1 MKVIEYDPKYR
12 QDFID
17 FNSAWIVNNFGFL
30 EQEDKETFENI
41 EQSLKS
47 GAMIYFAIDEETQD
61 AMATCM
67 AKPMDGT
74 SWELCKMGANEAYKR
89 RGAGNAVF
97 EAAMQY
103 AIDHG
108 AKRLFMLSNSSLKP
122 AMHMY
127 ETHGFREVKL
137 DDYEYERGDIA
148 FERIISE

>member
-1 MKVIEYDPKYR
+1 MKVIEYDPRYK

-17 FNSAWIVNNFGFL
+17 FNTTWIIENFGFL
-30 EQEDKETFENI
+30 EKEDLETFETI
-41 EQSLKS
+41 EQSLQN
-47 GAMIYFAIDEETQD
+47 GAMIYFAIDEDTQD

-67 AKPMDGT
+67 AKPMDGMT
-74 SWELCKMGANEAYKR
+74 WELCKMGSNKKYNG

-97 EAAMQY
+97 EAAIQY

-108 AKRLFMLSNSSLKP
+108 AKRLFMLSNSSLKT

-127 ETHGFREVKL
+127 ETHHFQEIKL
-137 DDYEYERGDIA
+137 ENYEYERGNIA

>member
-1 MKVIEYDPKYR
+1 MHVIEYDPRYK

-17 FNSAWIVNNFGFL
+17 FNTAWIIEHFGFL
-30 EQEDKETFENI
+30 EKEDLETFETI
-41 EQSLKS
+41 EQSLQD
-47 GAMIYFAIDEETQD
+47 GAMIYFAIDEDTQD

-67 AKPMDGT
+67 AKPMDGVT
-74 SWELCKMGANEAYKR
+74 WELCKMGSNKTYNR

-97 EAAMQY
+97 EAAIQY

-108 AKRLFMLSNSSLKP
+108 AKRLFMLSNSSLKA

-127 ETHGFREVKL
+127 ETHGFHEIKL
-137 DDYEYERGDIA
+137 DDYEYARGNIA

>member
-1 MKVIEYDPKYR
+1 MMKVIEYDPKYR

-17 FNSAWIVNNFGFL
+17 FNTEWIVGNFGFL
-30 EQEDKETFENI
+30 EKEDLETFETI
-41 EQSLKS
+41 EQSLKD
-47 GAMIYFAIDEETQD
+47 GAMIYFAIDEDTQE

-67 AKPMDGT
+67 TKPMDGT
-74 SWELCKMGANEAYKR
+74 CWELCKMGANEKYKG

-97 EAAMQY
+97 EAAIQY

-127 ETHGFREVKL
+127 ETHGFQEIKL
-137 DDYEYERGDIA
+137 DNYEYERGDIA
-148 FERIISE
+148 FEYIV

>member
-1 MKVIEYDPKYR
+1 MKVIAYDPKYR

-17 FNSAWIVNNFGFL
+17 FNTAWIVNNFGFL
-30 EQEDKETFENI
+30 EQEDIETFENI
-41 EQSLKS
+41 ERSLRD
-47 GAMIYFAIDEETQD
+47 GAMIYFAIDEDTQD

-74 SWELCKMGANEAYKR
+74 TWELCKMGSNAKYNG

-108 AKRLFMLSNSSLKP
+108 AKRLFMLSNSSLNV

-127 ETHGFREVKL
+127 ATHGFHEIKL
-137 DDYEYERGDIA
+137 DNYEYERGNIA
-148 FERIISE
+148 FERIIAE